1 MKVKQIRH
9 SLVSKVIRKTAV
21 TVKPNENKAPGTARQ
36 VETKHLGWGNP
47 WYQYRLGH
55 EGTERGPVE
64 KDLWILVDER
74 LDFGPGPAWLPCI
87 GCII

>member
-36 VETKHLGWGNP
+36 VETKVG
-47 WYQYRLGH
+47 
-55 EGTERGPVE
+55 GT
-64 KDLWILVDER
+64 
-74 LDFGPGPAWLPCI
+74 PGI
-87 GCII
+87 NTG